1 MRPVRGVHTQRMR
14 NALFTSQPPSQ
25 EDKRHY
31 LSLCV
36 VAQQQQ
42 QQQLALYQTT
52 VGIATVGIKHVLLLN
67 I

>member
-1 MRPVRGVHTQRMR
+1 MRPVREAHTLRMR
-14 NALFTSQPPSQ
+14 NALFTSQPTSQ
-25 EDKRHY
+25 EDKGHY

-42 QQQLALYQTT
+42 QQLAPYQNT
-52 VGIATVGIKHVLLLN
+52 VGIATVGIKHVLVLN